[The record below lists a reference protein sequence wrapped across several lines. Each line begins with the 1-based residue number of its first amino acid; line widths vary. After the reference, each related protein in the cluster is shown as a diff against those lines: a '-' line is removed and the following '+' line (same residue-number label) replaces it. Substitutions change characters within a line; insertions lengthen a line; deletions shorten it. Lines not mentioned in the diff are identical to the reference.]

1 MVSVFFGYCARH
13 SILDMT
19 PVLSTR
25 LYVEMDLTPELESVF
40 AIVTFVGIT
49 LSFLLSGLIAGRI
62 GRKTCAILG
71 TGWMVLWNIL
81 CGCAWNIEVLI
92 LLRFLMSLGACAV
105 DTLDIHLCEV
115 LPSKYTWVGILMAV
129 YCGEATGKVVPFL
142 TGLAMFETSSPEG
155 MWRYYVLVLSTPSI
169 LFVMLASLSMDES
182 PVYSLSKG
190 KTENAI
196 KVVNK
201 IVSTADQQFVHE
213 FNNEESPSETAEPTT
228 FWQSI
233 IMIIHDWFI
242 LRSLICVVLIG
253 CSVIYTTYDLTY
265 IATEL
270 VFLSGQ
276 TDSNYCEGTNR
287 RTYLLSTSDY
297 ILLSGYMTFAFLV
310 KVVSMYLANKFTMNL
325 KKSSLICLPISI
337 ALASGLFLCPK
348 IWVSLVLYA
357 CIDAI
362 SAIVEL
368 YFIIFIA
375 DIVPTN
381 VRSAI
386 YGFLTF
392 LMYIPLAVTPYLI
405 QVLAKKSE
413 HYVTTTSISFITVSL
428 LAALALPRRTSMN
441 Q

>member
-1 MVSVFFGYCARH
+1 
-13 SILDMT
+13 
-19 PVLSTR
+19 
-25 LYVEMDLTPELESVF
+25 
-40 AIVTFVGIT
+40 
-49 LSFLLSGLIAGRI
+49 
-62 GRKTCAILG
+62 
-71 TGWMVLWNIL
+71 
-81 CGCAWNIEVLI
+81 
-92 LLRFLMSLGACAV
+92 
-105 DTLDIHLCEV
+105 
-115 LPSKYTWVGILMAV
+115 MAV

-169 LFVMLASLSMDES
+169 LFVILALITMDES

-190 KTENAI
+190 KTENAF

-213 FNNEESPSETAEPTT
+213 FNYEETQSETAESTT

-233 IMIIHDWFI
+233 IMIIRDWFI

-276 TDSNYCEGTNR
+276 TDSNYCEGTKR

-297 ILLSGYMTFAFLV
+297 FLLSGYMTFAFLV
-310 KVVSMYLANKFTMNL
+310 KVVSMYLANKFTMTL

-337 ALASGLFLCPK
+337 SLASCLFLCPK
-348 IWVSLVLYA
+348 IWVSLVIYA

-392 LMYIPLAVTPYLI
+392 LMYMPLAVTPYLI

-413 HYVTTTSISFITVSL
+413 HYVTTTTISFITVSL
-428 LAALALPRRTSMN
+428 LAALALPKRTSMN